1 MREGYTIIPLRIVL
15 RNGIAK
21 MDIAIAKGKKLYDGT
36 LSNLRKNYDYLRKI
50 TVTTNDKILLNEEYI
65 IEEKIKD
72 GKIEFTIDIRKMS
85 ENATCIC

>member
-1 MREGYTIIPLRIVL
+1 M
-15 RNGIAK
+15 
-21 MDIAIAKGKKLYDGT
+21 YDGT

-72 GKIEFTIDIRKMS
+72 GKIEFTIDIRKIEIS
-85 ENATCIC
+85 KFINYLTNKISIIDIDIDSGNIDNVIIKLYEDFKI